1 MTLDE
6 GNKVK
11 HIVDSIKLCSDTK
24 ERLIKLHKEGEHE
37 KVTHIALEMA
47 DELKRKWESDLSKYP
62 SPNGG

>member
-1 MTLDE
+1 MTIEE

-24 ERLIKLHKEGEHE
+24 DRLIKLHKEEKHE
-37 KVTHIALEMA
+37 EVTRIALEMA
-47 DELKRKWESDLSKYP
+47 DELKRKYESDLYKYP